1 MADLKPV
8 VFKLHGEKYGVDIN
22 LVNGIEREQKIV
34 EVPNSSGNIKGIINL
49 RGTIVPVY
57 NIARKFG
64 FEDIPL
70 ENSQLIITKR
80 GDMLIAIEVE
90 GVDEIS
96 DIPSSAIS
104 EVPPIIRG
112 GKTAYIKKIAKVGN
126 ELLIILDVDALISE
140 EEQKDMEEFI
150 KEQEA

>member
-22 LVNGIEREQKIV
+22 LVNGIERDQRIV
-34 EVPNSSGNIKGIINL
+34 GVPNSQGNIKGIINL

-64 FEDIPL
+64 FSDIPA
-70 ENSQLIITKR
+70 ENSQLIITKL
-80 GDMLIAIEVE
+80 GEMLIALEVE
-90 GVDEIS
+90 GVEEIS

-104 EVPPIIRG
+104 QVPPIIKG
-112 GKTAYIKKIAKVGN
+112 GKTSYIQEIAKVGKD
-126 ELLIILDVDALISE
+126 LLIILDVDALISE
-140 EEQKDMEEFI
+140 EEQKDMEEVI
-150 KEQEA
+150 KEQEV